1 MRKVKYL
8 LISLVLL
15 LAVGCFK
22 SDKTYEFKSTNT
34 GETIKVTINKD
45 YKLSENEPVKI
56 TKDDEEIASMIFITK
71 DNYEE
76 LKGLFAD
83 KTLIAIEKGDNDEF
97 YLYKVGEDFN
107 YVTIIN
113 DTTTGAAVTAKSEDV
128 IKNIKDVIKFSK

>member
-83 KTLIAIEKGDNDEF
+83 KTLIEIEKGDNDEF

>member
-56 TKDDEEIASMIFITK
+56 TKNDEEIASMIFITK

>member
-1 MRKVKYL
+1 MKKVKLL

-15 LAVGCFK
+15 FAVGCFK
-22 SDKTYEFKSTNT
+22 NDKTYEFKSTNT
-34 GETIKVTINKD
+34 GETIKVTIDKD

-56 TKDDEEIASMIFITK
+56 TKEDEEIASMIFITK

-97 YLYKVGEDFN
+97 YLYKVGEDYN

-128 IKNIKDVIKFSK
+128 IKSIKDVIKFSK